1 MIYHPWQIYIYLFIL
16 FILSLLLTFIEQLLS
31 TIKNSNK
38 MLTDVSN
45 LVRKPIY
52 HKKFYKNKKVKNIKT
67 KIF

>member
-1 MIYHPWQIYIYLFIL
+1 MV
-16 FILSLLLTFIEQLLS
+16 
-31 TIKNSNK
+31 
-38 MLTDVSN
+38 TDVNS

>member
-1 MIYHPWQIYIYLFIL
+1 
-16 FILSLLLTFIEQLLS
+16 
-31 TIKNSNK
+31 
-38 MLTDVSN
+38 MLTDVNS